1 MRTKQKFPSG
11 SHSSQCPGSFGFVLS
26 FLQHL
31 ALPYIKRSSSCVWA
45 LSCGCQP
52 ADGSLFNVLA
62 SCSCFVCY
70 SCFCS
75 CIRIPWFSPR
85 VCLFLFLFPFPISPA
100 RLWLNCQMCLGA
112 VSPFHCPRSWPCAS
126 AFPPSR
132 IKNKASEKQ
141 GKWRKPRG
149 RGSWKAIQTAEALYS
164 IHRTNLHVSD
174 GPIHVEP
181 SEAFEVLWLPFD
193 NLAHEWGVILNGR
206 GVCEVLPSIR

>member
-1 MRTKQKFPSG
+1 MCLSPVVRLPTGRRQPV
-11 SHSSQCPGSFGFVLS
+11 QCPGIL
-26 FLQHL
+26 L
-31 ALPYIKRSSSCVWA
+31 
-45 LSCGCQP
+45 
-52 ADGSLFNVLA
+52 LFRLLL
-62 SCSCFVCY
+62 
-70 SCFCS
+70 
-75 CIRIPWFSPR
+75 
-85 VCLFLFLFPFPISPA
+85 LFLLLYPYPLVFPSSVPVPVPFPIFHFPA

-126 AFPPSR
+126 AFPPNR